1 MEWECKAQFE
11 AGGGDRVGLLA
22 LDSGHWGVV
31 WAYAPTHGMQLVS
44 YDPERAREVFEVT
57 RNRYEGR
64 EGLSFDSRT
73 AWQSGSI

>member
-1 MEWECKAQFE
+1 M
-11 AGGGDRVGLLA
+11 GLFA

-31 WAYAPTHGMQLVS
+31 WAYAPTRGTQLVS

-57 RNRYEGR
+57 RNRYEDR